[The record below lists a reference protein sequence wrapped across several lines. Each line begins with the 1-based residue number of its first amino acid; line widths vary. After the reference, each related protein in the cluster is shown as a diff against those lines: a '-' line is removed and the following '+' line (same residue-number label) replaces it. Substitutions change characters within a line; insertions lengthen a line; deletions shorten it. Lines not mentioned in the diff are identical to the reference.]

1 MALPTTY
8 YDFVKNRHAYVAEYA
23 ELDAKDLANDPNPP
37 LAIRSVDDYNS
48 RFEQCMDR
56 ISMETLGVTAQKYGI
71 SIEEVRAIPELQADI
86 ASLFTT
92 ANYEYHS
99 LVNFYL
105 VPVRKPQKTLK
116 PCRS

>member
-1 MALPTTY
+1 MDAQDL
-8 YDFVKNRHAYVAEYA
+8 
-23 ELDAKDLANDPNPP
+23 LDGANPP

-48 RFEQCMDR
+48 RFEQCMSR
-56 ISMETLGVTAQKYGI
+56 ISLDTLGVTAQKHGI
-71 SIEEVRAIPELQADI
+71 SIQEVKAIPELQADI

-105 VPVRKPQKTLK
+105 AGKKTFHFMGYCAHSLEK
-116 PCRS
+116 FTVHKSHYY